1 MLKIPQLNI
10 TSLNIIPSFKGKTT
24 TNGKNST
31 TSPLERSPKTDVVV
45 ISKKSPTVQEIA
57 KQNYDKVVQENILG
71 PELNNLL
78 AAQEDANG
86 NLVFNKDQI
95 RVLKLAVK
103 KIDFYK
109 EIASKLEKE
118 GNDSIDYILK
128 QTKKIFG
135 GEKELGKYLRSRQ
148 KNGNSVSKD
157 AVSIYNKIIKE
168 FKDKY
173 INENIL
179 NGFSI
184 PNYQKPYSKLDK
196 DEKELIKLYLQDKNL
211 NHSIELSDL
220 EKVLKTTA
228 KDKEEAINWIRDL
241 IGLRLILPD
250 DFDMKQVEKYL
261 TNAISK
267 GELNITKISNY
278 HSSHIYPYIS
288 QNTLKMWKQLSP
300 GIITASS
307 SNIRK
312 KNGYTTTQMNI
323 NFNVPDK
330 SGKTK
335 TLKGELQIRSESL
348 NKLGQIE
355 HLIYDI
361 LEGKN
366 IGKNIPE
373 LEEFYKSTNIINAVK
388 EVFNDTKKEDS
399 YLDYEKATYAKI
411 RENEQKSQK
420 DRQEINYPLL
430 AEYNLGQYDVLS
442 FESLEYI
449 DKRAKQI
456 KQKYG
461 NNN

>member
-1 MLKIPQLNI
+1 MIKIPQFNI
-10 TSLNIIPSFKGKTT
+10 SSFNIMPSFKGK
-24 TNGKNST
+24 NQSYLNT
-31 TSPLERSPKTDVVV
+31 TSPLERSPKTDTVT
-45 ISKKSPTVQEIA
+45 ISFKSQSSQDTA
-57 KQNYDKVVQENILG
+57 LQNYKKVVKENILG
-71 PELNNLL
+71 PELNSLL
-78 AAQEDANG
+78 EPQTDKNG
-86 NLVFNKDQI
+86 NYIFDKDQI
-95 RVLKLAVK
+95 RVLKLAAK

-109 EIASKLEKE
+109 EIASRLEKE
-118 GNDSIDYILK
+118 GNDSIDFILK
-128 QTKKIFG
+128 QTKKVFG

-148 KNGNSVSKD
+148 KDGKSVSKD
-157 AVSIYNKIIKE
+157 AVSIYNKLIKE
-168 FKDKY
+168 FKDEY
-173 INENIL
+173 IKGNIL
-179 NGFSI
+179 NGFSM
-184 PNYQKPYSKLDK
+184 PHFQKPYTKLDK

-288 QNTLKMWKQLSP
+288 QDTLKMWQQLSP
-300 GIITASS
+300 GIVIASS
-307 SNIRK
+307 SNILK

-323 NFNVPDK
+323 IFKVPDK
-330 SGKTK
+330 NGKEK
-335 TLKGELQIRSESL
+335 TVRAELQIRSDSL

-361 LEGKN
+361 LENKN
-366 IGKNIPE
+366 IGKDIKE
-373 LEEFYKSTNIINAVK
+373 LDEFYQSTGIVKAVK
-388 EVFNDTKKEDS
+388 EVFNNAQKENA
-399 YLDYEKATYAKI
+399 YLEYEKTTYAKI
-411 RENEQKSQK
+411 RENEQKTKK
-420 DRQEINYPLL
+420 DRQENNYPLL
-430 AEYNLGQYDVLS
+430 ADFGLGQYDVLS

-449 DKRAKQI
+449 DKRAEQI

-461 NNN
+461 NKN

>member
-1 MLKIPQLNI
+1 MIKIPQFNI
-10 TSLNIIPSFKGKTT
+10 SSFNIMPSFKGK
-24 TNGKNST
+24 NQSYLNT
-31 TSPLERSPKTDVVV
+31 TSPLERSPKTDTVT
-45 ISKKSPTVQEIA
+45 ISFKSQSSQDTA
-57 KQNYDKVVQENILG
+57 LQNYKKVVKENILG
-71 PELNNLL
+71 PELNSLL
-78 AAQEDANG
+78 EPQTDKNG
-86 NLVFNKDQI
+86 NYIFDKDQI
-95 RVLKLAVK
+95 RVLKLAAK

-109 EIASKLEKE
+109 EIASRLEKE
-118 GNDSIDYILK
+118 GNDSIDFILK
-128 QTKKIFG
+128 QTKKVFG

-148 KNGNSVSKD
+148 KDGKSVSKD
-157 AVSIYNKIIKE
+157 AVSIYNKLIKE
-168 FKDKY
+168 FKDEY
-173 INENIL
+173 IKGNIL
-179 NGFSI
+179 NGFSM
-184 PNYQKPYSKLDK
+184 PHFQKPYTKLDK

-323 NFNVPDK
+323 IFKVPDK
-330 SGKTK
+330 NNKERTVRA
-335 TLKGELQIRSESL
+335 ELQIRSDSL

-361 LEGKN
+361 LENKN
-366 IGKNIPE
+366 IGKDIKE
-373 LEEFYKSTNIINAVK
+373 LDEFYQSTGIVKAVK
-388 EVFNDTKKEDS
+388 EVFNDAQKENA
-399 YLDYEKATYAKI
+399 YLEYEKTTYAKI
-411 RENEQKSQK
+411 RENEQKTKK
-420 DRQEINYPLL
+420 DRQENNYPLL
-430 AEYNLGQYDVLS
+430 ADFGLGQYDVLS

-449 DKRAKQI
+449 DKRAEQI

-461 NNN
+461 NKN